1 MEAILP
7 GLRFGSRKYLGK
19 GIPCIKITA
28 MNPLGKIIE
37 IPDLRDRL
45 RIFRSRDHAGRVVA
59 GMLENFR
66 GTATLI
72 LGIPSGGIP
81 VAVAVAGELNLP
93 LEAAVVSKITLP
105 WNTEAGYG
113 AVAFDGTVRL
123 NEELLPHLRLTEK
136 QMAEGLEQTKAKVA
150 RRVRKFRGDR
160 PWPDLRGR
168 TVILVD
174 DGLASGFTML
184 TAVGAVRRLEAKQV
198 VIAVPTGS
206 EDRVRKVAREVEALY
221 CANIRAGWGF
231 AVAEAYQRW
240 FDLEEEEAVRMVQKY
255 QKEGVASSVGPEKE
269 SKR

>member
-1 MEAILP
+1 M
-7 GLRFGSRKYLGK
+7 
-19 GIPCIKITA
+19 
-28 MNPLGKIIE
+28 E

-66 GTATLI
+66 GADTLI

-81 VAVAVAGELNLP
+81 VAVAVAGELNMP
-93 LEAAVVSKITLP
+93 LEAAVVSKITPP

-136 QMAEGLEQTKAKVA
+136 QMAEGLENTREKVA
-150 RRVRKFRGDR
+150 RRVNKFRGDR
-160 PWPDLRGR
+160 PWPQLKGR
-168 TVILVD
+168 TALLVD

-184 TAVGAVRRLEAKQV
+184 TAVAAVRRLGAEQV

-206 EDRVRKVAREVEALY
+206 EDRVRKAAREVDALY

-240 FDLEEEEAVRMVQKY
+240 FDLEEEDAVRMFQEFQTK
-255 QKEGVASSVGPEKE
+255 GVPSYVGPERG